1 MLVLGRRRERAR
13 VAVIPLINLKWSFA
27 KSMTAGHE
35 PRASHGPNETR
46 DREGTD
52 DERGGEPR
60 RARDELDKTRH
71 QNRSQPRSTTNC
83 LRDVFNES
91 CRTNR
96 DRSQK
101 PALPALSNHLRAKTL
116 SARRDCNHCSN
127 ARCIVHHLCVTPP
140 CRWSQTR
147 KCIRADKRTA
157 SECSQSQQAREKY
170 ATNRSNNNVSY
181 LGRDARA
188 KPQDGI
194 Q

>member
-1 MLVLGRRRERAR
+1 
-13 VAVIPLINLKWSFA
+13 
-27 KSMTAGHE
+27 MTAGHE

-60 RARDELDKTRH
+60 SARETSSTKPATKTGLK
-71 QNRSQPRSTTNC
+71 PRSTTNC

-101 PALPALSNHLRAKTL
+101 PALPPLSNHLRAKTL

-127 ARCIVHHLCVTPP
+127 ARCILHHLCVTPP

-157 SECSQSQQAREKY
+157 SDCALSQQLCEKH
-170 ATNRSNNNVSY
+170 ATNRNNHGRSR
-181 LGRDARA
+181 LGRDPRARTE
-188 KPQDGI
+188 GGLE
-194 Q
+194 

>member
-1 MLVLGRRRERAR
+1 
-13 VAVIPLINLKWSFA
+13 
-27 KSMTAGHE
+27 MTAGHE

-71 QNRSQPRSTTNC
+71 QNRSATQYYQLSSGR
-83 LRDVFNES
+83 LQRVVQD
-91 CRTNR
+91 
-96 DRSQK
+96 K
-101 PALPALSNHLRAKTL
+101 PGSLSKTSFTSFVKPPPCKTL

-157 SECSQSQQAREKY
+157 SDCALSQQLREKH
-170 ATNRSNNNVSY
+170 ATNRNDHGRGR
-181 LGRDARA
+181 LGRDART
-188 KPQDGI
+188 KPQGGL
-194 Q
+194 